1 MIVDLAAQRELR
13 DPARGPAR
21 DKEAVASSFS
31 RAAASYDGVAA
42 LQRRIGHQLLAYSAG
57 AWQGR
62 VLDLGSGTGYFTRIL
77 AEQPAVTDLLAL
89 DLAEG
94 MLRYAR
100 AQRGHAGIRWL
111 CADAEALPLAD
122 NSLDGVFSSL
132 AIQWC
137 DDSGRLFGELRRVL
151 KPGAPL
157 GFATLGP
164 RTLWELRDAWSR
176 VDDFV
181 HVNGFES
188 RHRLRAAL
196 AGRFEIERFETEE
209 ICLQY
214 PDLRGLTD
222 ELKGIGAHNL
232 NPGRHC
238 GLSGRQRIK
247 AFRDAYE
254 RFRSQAGLLPAS
266 YEVYYGLVRAR

>member
-1 MIVDLAAQRELR
+1 MIVHLAEQRSLR
-13 DPARGPAR
+13 APESRLQR
-21 DKEAVASSFS
+21 DKEQVAHSFS
-31 RAAASYDGVAA
+31 RAAASYDSVAA
-42 LQRRIGHQLLAYSAG
+42 LQRRIGHQLLAYAAG
-57 AWQGR
+57 GWHGR

-77 AEQPAVTDLLAL
+77 AEQPQVNELIAL

-94 MLRYAR
+94 MLDFAR
-100 AQRGHAGIRWL
+100 TQRGHDKIHWL

-122 NSLDGVFSSL
+122 NSLDGVFTSL

-137 DDSGRLFGELRRVL
+137 DDSEPLLDGLQQSL
-151 KPGAPL
+151 KPGAL
-157 GFATLGP
+157 LAFATLGP

-188 RHRLRAAL
+188 RHRLKAAL
-196 AGRFEIERFETEE
+196 AGRFELERFDTEE
-209 ICLQY
+209 ICLRY
-214 PDLRGLTD
+214 EDLRGLTD
-222 ELKGIGAHNL
+222 ELKGIGAHNV
-232 NPGRHC
+232 NPGRNR

-254 RFRSQAGLLPAS
+254 GFRGDDGLLPAT
-266 YEVYYGLVRAR
+266 YEVYYGLARAL